1 MLTIRRAGERG
12 HTSLGWLESYHTFSF
27 GEYRDERYSGFRSLR
42 VLNDDVIAPGKGF
55 GAHGHR
61 DMEILSYILSGTLA
75 HRDSTGDGHVL
86 GPDEAQVMTAG
97 SGVIHSEFNASAS
110 DAVHFLQI
118 WIEPAVTDLPPGYR
132 QITCASSEKQGKLRL
147 IAGPMEAADDGA
159 LAVHQDARI
168 YAAVLT
174 SSDRVTH
181 EVASGRAVWLH
192 CATGQ
197 VAVNDLSLVAGDGV
211 AMTGEPSLVVNGV
224 AHGASELLLFDL
236 A

>member
-147 IAGPMEAADDGA
+147 VAGPKEVADDGA

-174 SSDRVTH
+174 PSDQVTH
-181 EVASGRAVWLH
+181 EVAPGRAVWLH

-197 VAVNDLSLVAGDGV
+197 VAVNDLPLMAGDGV
-211 AMTGEPSLVVNGV
+211 AVTGESSLVMSGV
-224 AHGASELLLFDL
+224 GHGASELLLFDL